1 MNTVTAS
8 FNTTVIQ
15 MTEMSQWPKCLNQKW
30 PKCLNEKK
38 KQYPTVCC
46 GRVTFDL

>member
-38 KQYPTVCC
+38 NSIQLSVV
-46 GRVTFDL
+46 GESHL